1 MFLPQTDVYDTWY
14 LNPTYFPKTTIHVY
28 SNPIPMEIFIIN
40 IALFKDISKTIYMYN
55 VKL

>member
-1 MFLPQTDVYDTWY
+1 MILPQTDVYDTWY